1 MMRKRKD
8 VLDVIHGLDG
18 RICVLFLTVSHE
30 AKSAASSG
38 IAVLNH
44 NLPFGIRGNVGIVGG
59 MRHTASSTW
68 PNSSNLM
75 RSALSSVCHARP
87 LRSRQSSGK
96 DRGVWQQG

>member
-1 MMRKRKD
+1 MNDMMRKRKD

-18 RICVLFLTVSHE
+18 RIGILLLTISHE
-30 AKSAASSG
+30 AKSAATSG
-38 IAVLNH
+38 IAVLDH
-44 NLPFGIRGNVGIVGG
+44 NLLFGIRVSVCIVGR

-87 LRSRQSSGK
+87 L
-96 DRGVWQQG
+96 